1 MVWVKIKIFCKF
13 FSLGDGP
20 KTKIK
25 VHDIKG
31 ELESAKNN
39 ISTYFDSNNFIDNII
54 KLQNIQKLI
63 YRQDYAEYVEKY
75 AKENNVDPL
84 LIYAIIKA
92 ESNFDDK
99 AVSNKGATGLMQL
112 MENTAK
118 EVAINEFDEEVTEDS
133 LCDPETNIRLGVKY
147 FADLMEIFQEEAV
160 ALAAYN
166 AGMGT
171 VQGWIDEGIIKSDGS
186 DIENIPYNET
196 NMYVRKIL
204 KDYDIYKRLYRR

>member
-1 MVWVKIKIFCKF
+1 
-13 FSLGDGP
+13 
-20 KTKIK
+20 
-25 VHDIKG
+25 
-31 ELESAKNN
+31 
-39 ISTYFDSNNFIDNII
+39 
-54 KLQNIQKLI
+54 
-63 YRQDYAEYVEKY
+63 
-75 AKENNVDPL
+75 
-84 LIYAIIKA
+84 
-92 ESNFDDK
+92 
-99 AVSNKGATGLMQL
+99 MQL

-147 FADLMEIFQEEAV
+147 FADLMEIFQNESV

-171 VQGWIDEGIIKSDGS
+171 VQTWIDEGIIKADGS

-204 KDYDIYKRLYRR
+204 KDYDIYRSLYN